1 MAART
6 DKPGYVPAEEAPLY
20 WECSS
25 CGYLSADASDVSA
38 GGHCPECSLEEA
50 ERRQYPA
57 ERLRKLDARIRRYHK
72 DGEYEI
78 VVILAMTFLE
88 TMLEDILSRVM
99 EARGADV
106 SLRALVLDSQ
116 RSIGQRI
123 GKLFPTLAGE
133 QFEDVA
139 AQIGYRD
146 FPYRWR
152 QLRATRNAFIHDSA
166 FEGPQEQINRAT
178 ATESMR
184 LLDEAYRVFVLIH
197 NRYVAQRVTGPRKRA

>member
-1 MAART
+1 MTPRT
-6 DKPGYVPAEEAPLY
+6 HKPGYVPAEEAPLY
-20 WECSS
+20 WECST
-25 CGYLSADASDVSA
+25 CGYLSGDAKDISA
-38 GGHCPECSLEEA
+38 GGHCPECTLESA
-50 ERRQYPA
+50 QRRQFPA
-57 ERLRKLDARIRRYHK
+57 ERLRKLDSRIRRYHQ

-88 TMLEDILSRVM
+88 TLLEDILARIM
-99 EARGADV
+99 ETRGADV
-106 SLRALVLDSQ
+106 RLRALVLDTQ

-123 GKLFPTLAGE
+123 GKLFPTLTGE

-152 QLRATRNAFIHDSA
+152 QLRSTRNAFIHDSA
-166 FEGPQEQINRAT
+166 FEGPQEAINLAT
-178 ATESMR
+178 AAEAMR

-197 NRYVAQRVTGPRKRA
+197 NRYVAQRVSKPGERP